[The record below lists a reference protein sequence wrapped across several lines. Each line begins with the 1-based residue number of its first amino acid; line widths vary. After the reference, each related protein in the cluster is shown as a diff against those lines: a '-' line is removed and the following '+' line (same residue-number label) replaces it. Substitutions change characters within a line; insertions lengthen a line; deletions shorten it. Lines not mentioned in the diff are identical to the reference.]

1 MFFVICAGAKT
12 EYLDPGIFGVMDT
25 TTIDIHLTV
34 DKILQKWP
42 QTFSVFM
49 KNKTKCV
56 GCFMQQFCTLKDVA
70 ATYEISLEKLIEEI
84 KTVSAEENQ
93 RSSHE

>member
-1 MFFVICAGAKT
+1 VFFVICAGAKT
-12 EYLDPGIFGVMDT
+12 DHTNPGIFGAMDT
-25 TTIDIHLTV
+25 TMIDLQLTV
-34 DKILQKWP
+34 DQILQRWP
-42 QTFSVFM
+42 QTFSVLM

-70 ATYEISLEKLIEEI
+70 ATYEISLEKLMEEI
-84 KTVSAEENQ
+84 KTVSEEDNQ